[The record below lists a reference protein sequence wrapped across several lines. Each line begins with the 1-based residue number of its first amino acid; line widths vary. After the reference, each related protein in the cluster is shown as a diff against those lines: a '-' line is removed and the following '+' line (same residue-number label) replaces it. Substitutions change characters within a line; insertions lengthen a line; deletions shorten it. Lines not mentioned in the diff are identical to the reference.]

1 MTTDRNPIYI
11 QLINSYLSQLT
22 EDDLYK
28 LHDIVRNTVT
38 SRLEPSAKDSV
49 DEEPPRMGVNQ
60 MIYSDT
66 LVLPADSKRSTEL
79 LIRFENE
86 IDVLRHE
93 IGHLKFYTAPYGVL
107 WFAWENTGLNGSGV
121 VVFFGI
127 NGVLDG
133 LVSINGNSRT
143 VHTSAIDRRTGDAR
157 SFTETHPLNRDDLCK
172 GLQSLAKKYQVV
184 LNKQKS

>member
-1 MTTDRNPIYI
+1 MTTDRKTIYI
-11 QLINSYLSQLT
+11 KIINSYLPQLT
-22 EDDLYK
+22 EEDLYK
-28 LHDIVRNTVT
+28 LHDLVRNTVT
-38 SRLEPSAKDSV
+38 SRSITMIAVSA
-49 DEEPPRMGVNQ
+49 EPPRIGVNK
-60 MIYSDT
+60 ILYSDT
-66 LVLPADSKRSTEL
+66 VALPTGSNRSTEL
-79 LIRFENE
+79 LVQFENE
-86 IDVLRHE
+86 IGLLRRE
-93 IGHLKFYTAPYGVL
+93 IEHLKFYTAPYGVL